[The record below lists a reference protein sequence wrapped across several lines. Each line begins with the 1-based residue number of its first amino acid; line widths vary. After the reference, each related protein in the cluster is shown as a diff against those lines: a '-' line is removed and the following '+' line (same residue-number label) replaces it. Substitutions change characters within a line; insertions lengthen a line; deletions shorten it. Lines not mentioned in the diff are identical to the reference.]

1 LGHALVLGP
10 VRQCLALLGTQ
21 RVPAAALEAILTQLL
36 QQAQTQVNDNEDLP
50 WSADTALACMTEKVG
65 ERVALAGAMS
75 GVVRARLPEGELASS
90 KRSNA
95 QQGQGA
101 PRPPGGGR
109 VNQRKC
115 RSCAGFTDHESGI
128 CRRCRDAAG
137 RGGQPK
143 VSVATAARKGA
154 VGVDGK

>member
-1 LGHALVLGP
+1 M
-10 VRQCLALLGTQ
+10 
-21 RVPAAALEAILTQLL
+21 PAAALEAILTQLL

-90 KRSNA
+90 KRANA

-115 RSCAGFTDHESGI
+115 LSCAGFTDHESGI